1 MNRDTNIWVRFPTF
15 PNQLDLIVVTRS
27 SYSMSTPAQG
37 KDQSKTALNISN
49 LICWKQKIFH
59 EKVRQS

>member
-1 MNRDTNIWVRFPTF
+1 
-15 PNQLDLIVVTRS
+15 
-27 SYSMSTPAQG
+27 MSALARG

-49 LICWKQKIFH
+49 LICSKQKMFY